1 MVIDLDC
8 SGLDISSSH
17 PIFFGFHPIPLPSP
31 SSSFFFHK
39 YKESRRRT
47 VDLNQDSNFSA
58 ILMGLA
64 KTNLTLEILRLF

>member
-31 SSSFFFHK
+31 SSFF
-39 YKESRRRT
+39 S
-47 VDLNQDSNFSA
+47 
-58 ILMGLA
+58 
-64 KTNLTLEILRLF
+64 TNIKKVEDVQWT